1 MYNNSFGLK
10 MTILRAAQS
19 TSGHPSP
26 TVMYCVQY
34 ADDATLT
41 ATIKV
46 MMITE
51 VMGVVTIT
59 NSVMD
64 SKL

>member
-1 MYNNSFGLK
+1 MGKNSFWPV
-10 MTILRAAQS
+10 MTILRAVQS

-26 TVMYCVQY
+26 TVIQY

-51 VMGVVTIT
+51 AMGVVTIT
-59 NSVMD
+59 NPSMD